1 MKEKN
6 VCIKFV
12 ESKVWACSWHLLVVN
27 LVYTTAKMK
36 DIAVALFE
44 EQNMKKIQ

>member
-12 ESKVWACSWHLLVVN
+12 ESKVWVCSWHLLVVN
-27 LVYTTAKMK
+27 LSLYDAKMK
-36 DIAVALFE
+36 DIV
-44 EQNMKKIQ
+44 